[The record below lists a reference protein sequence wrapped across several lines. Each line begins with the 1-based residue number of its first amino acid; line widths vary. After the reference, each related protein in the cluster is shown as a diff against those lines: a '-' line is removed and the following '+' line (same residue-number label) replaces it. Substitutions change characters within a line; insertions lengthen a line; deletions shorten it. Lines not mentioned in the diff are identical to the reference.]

1 MTLPT
6 PPPVRRVRLR
16 RAARLLPALLLAG
29 SLLAACSSA
38 RTSQGTSSESCYL
51 ALPTAEDAVGT
62 PAQTHPHLEGVRK
75 FTVAQLNGPAPR
87 LYAKLKDELPGKQSV
102 CLVAYTGHFDT
113 ADVSKAFGRSSGS
126 LAVVAVK
133 TPGND
138 LLGTL
143 ILSHLPVRF
152 SHTHPF

>member
-1 MTLPT
+1 M
-6 PPPVRRVRLR
+6 RRLR

-38 RTSQGTSSESCYL
+38 RTIQGTSDESCYL

-62 PAQTHPHLEGVRK
+62 PAHTHPHLEGVRK
-75 FTVAQLNGPAPR
+75 FTVASLKGPAPAPLRHAQGRAPGQAGRVPGR
-87 LYAKLKDELPGKQSV
+87 LHRPLRRHRVAKP
-102 CLVAYTGHFDT
+102 
-113 ADVSKAFGRSSGS
+113 FGRSTGS

-133 TPGND
+133 TPGNE

-143 ILSHLPVRF
+143 ILAHLPVNF
-152 SHTHPF
+152 GHTHPF